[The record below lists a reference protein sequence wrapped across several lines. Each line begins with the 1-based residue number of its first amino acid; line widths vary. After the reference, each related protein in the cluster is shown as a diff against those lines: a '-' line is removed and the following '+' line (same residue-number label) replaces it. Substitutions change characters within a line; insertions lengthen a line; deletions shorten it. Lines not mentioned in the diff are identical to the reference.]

1 MPNRSPGLAIT
12 NTSLMVKINLVI
24 NGDSVTRDAEGQQP
38 LAWLLREELKL
49 TKTKLGCGL
58 GQCGAC
64 TVLLDGQPIR
74 SCITP
79 LATITGQSVTTIEG
93 LTAKSAVMTAWRELS
108 VPRCHYCHVGQLMAA
123 TALLD
128 CHPHPDDGQIN
139 AAMSR
144 QFCQCGADPRVLK
157 AIDRAA
163 EILMAG

>member
-1 MPNRSPGLAIT
+1 
-12 NTSLMVKINLVI
+12 MVKINIEI
-24 NGDSVTRDAEGQQP
+24 NGDAVTSDSDGRRP
-38 LAWLLREELKL
+38 LVWLLREELEL
-49 TKTKLGCGL
+49 TKTKFGCGL

-79 LATITGQSVTTIEG
+79 LETITGKSVTTIEG

-108 VPRCHYCHVGQLMAA
+108 VPRCNYCHVSQLVAA

-128 CHPHPDDGQIN
+128 RNPRPGDEQID

-144 QFCQCGADPRVLK
+144 KFCQCGEDPRIRK
-157 AIDRAA
+157 AVNRAA
-163 EILMAG
+163 EILSQ